1 MRIKSILIILLACH
15 FISVLPT
22 MAQSEPDVCL
32 VIGQD
37 ADPVAGRTH
46 FKKALEQWIRGQKK
60 EAIESY
66 EKAIIADHSI
76 LRHEDHGLA
85 MALLEKYR
93 NPEVEQSP
101 ALLCKRGFLEN
112 ILIGNLEDSIR
123 LYQKAADE
131 AKDKETAQLALD
143 EAQRLQAQ
151 LSYLREWQESVRKAN
166 AIARRKD
173 LEDYLSR
180 EKIEDIQD
188 QVEDNNA
195 ELEELRERL
204 AYLQQ
209 QEKEASEQMYSSV
222 QTAARYRRRYY
233 YPGSYRSSAP
243 DPDLNN
249 LPPGNWGSD
258 NVANNNQVANPYAS
272 QTSSGASGKTAL
284 YRYYVHRGA
293 AKRSQDQLSQIR
305 AEISG
310 VYRQIAQLEKANK
323 EARKELS
330 NEAVK

>member
-1 MRIKSILIILLACH
+1 MRTKLFLLLILFWQMIPG
-15 FISVLPT
+15 LPA

-46 FKKALEQWIRGQKK
+46 FKNALEQWIRGQKK

-93 NPEVEQSP
+93 SPEVEQTP

-112 ILIGNLEDSIR
+112 ILIGNLEDSIK
-123 LYQKAADE
+123 LYQKAAAE
-131 AKDKETAQLALD
+131 AKEKETAQLALD

-166 AIARRKD
+166 AIARRQD

-188 QVEDNNA
+188 QVEDNND

-209 QEKEASEQMYSSV
+209 QEKEAAEQMYSSV

-258 NVANNNQVANPYAS
+258 NVDNNNQVANPYSS

-293 AKRSQDQLSQIR
+293 ARRSQDQLSQIR

-310 VYRQIAQLEKANK
+310 VFRQIAQLEKANK